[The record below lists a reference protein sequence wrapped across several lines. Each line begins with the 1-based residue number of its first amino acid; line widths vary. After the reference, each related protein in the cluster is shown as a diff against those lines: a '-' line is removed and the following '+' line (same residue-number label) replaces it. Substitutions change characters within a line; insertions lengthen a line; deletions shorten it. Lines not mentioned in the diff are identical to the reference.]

1 MSGLYMKVN
10 DVTYAQ
16 AGVTTK
22 DKVNEV
28 RQGLLNSNLVESD
41 LHIIYSGNDKYK
53 VFVHAEHWTLRHS
66 SLIDTITNSK

>member
-1 MSGLYMKVN
+1 MNSLYMKVN
-10 DVTYAQ
+10 GATYAQ

-22 DKVNEV
+22 EKVDEV
-28 RQGLLNSNLVESD
+28 RQRLLDSNLVEND
-41 LHIIYSGNDKYK
+41 LHIIYSGNDKYE